1 MSDHDEA
8 VLRLASTAFDD
19 DGWMSDAQDAQLE
32 WDGNGQ
38 TLHFC
43 GEGSIDVG
51 HAVSIALADRGKPQV
66 TDEMVERAAIRVFA
80 DSWSDRPS
88 VDKARSRWDR
98 DREYYMA
105 TYGARA
111 RAYLEAA
118 LGGEA

>member
-1 MSDHDEA
+1 MSEHDEA

-19 DGWMSDAQDAQLE
+19 DGWMSDAQDARLE

-51 HAVSIALADRGKPQV
+51 HAVSIILADQGKPQI
-66 TDEMVERAAIRVFA
+66 TNEMVEA
-80 DSWSDRPS
+80 
-88 VDKARSRWDR
+88 
-98 DREYYMA
+98 
-105 TYGARA
+105 GARVLHGAA
-111 RAYLEAA
+111 RADWDWLASTHPSKAYEWREQSRAVLEAA